1 MSPLY
6 LYNQFFTLHM
16 ERISEYNYSWFNI
29 YEGWFKSIVTD
40 AIKLFKKKLDVKR
53 DINFDLK
60 VSKST

>member
-29 YEGWFKSIVTD
+29 YEG
-40 AIKLFKKKLDVKR
+40 
-53 DINFDLK
+53 
-60 VSKST
+60 